1 MVLWCNDVMG
11 SVLALF
17 RAPLNQPGNEESSQ
31 SQVQF
36 PPRSGCYFGSYF
48 IMGGEHF
55 NTGRNDAYLFGEPND
70 LTFLNRRP
78 APFPY
83 PAPAATEPSK
93 TLQSLVNIRRDSI
106 KLVKPPCCCPCNQ
119 CSCHGNYTV
128 EFVLDSDVPCVVR
141 VLTSV
146 REEAV
151 VSSIR
156 DPSVKHWC
164 VPAGLGQQFCQTDLT
179 FTPAEF
185 PHTMFKWNNNQNDP
199 IPLIIHVNVEV
210 EFQNHAHF
218 VFCMFEKSSDNSFS
232 IKVLKQKQNIDGI
245 SFILQEIYGMESK
258 GSTDKSVGNGECVV
272 CLNAP
277 RDTMILPCRHLCL
290 CYTCADDVRFKSNV
304 CLMCRQPFRALLRI
318 EALQRVVTDES
329 DGKTETEERFEHVD
343 LVQYKCN
350 SSTGSRSRMNSEISG
365 GAVEAGPSNDNNA
378 ADNGCNDT
386 DTSLTQPGEAGV
398 DEAVEVE
405 SVGFEEKSE
414 TDTASKCEEEE
425 PTEFDRS
432 SSSTLSPVEI

>member
-1 MVLWCNDVMG
+1 MG

-17 RAPLNQPGNEESSQ
+17 RGPLNPPRNEET

-83 PAPAATEPSK
+83 PAPAASEPSK
-93 TLQSLVNIRRDSI
+93 TLQSLVNVRRDSV

-119 CSCHGNYTV
+119 CSCHGNYTL
-128 EFVLDSDVPCVVR
+128 EFVLDADVACVVR
-141 VLTSV
+141 VLTGV
-146 REEAV
+146 KDDAI
-151 VSSIR
+151 VSSQR
-156 DPSVKHWC
+156 DPAVKHFNF
-164 VPAGLGQQFCQTDLT
+164 PAGIGQQFSEPDLV
-179 FTPAEF
+179 FSPGEF
-185 PHTMFKWNNNQNDP
+185 PHSMFKWNSNMTEP
-199 IPLIIHVNVEV
+199 IPLVIHAKVEA
-210 EFQNHAHF
+210 EFQDHAHF
-218 VFCMFEKSSDNSFS
+218 VFCVFEKSIDNIFS
-232 IKVLKQKQNIDGI
+232 VKVLKQKQNIDGI

-258 GSTDKSVGNGECVV
+258 GSSDKSVGNGECVV

-290 CYTCADDVRFKSNV
+290 CYTCAEDVRFKSNV

-318 EALQRVVTDES
+318 EALQRVATDES
-329 DGKTETEERFEHVD
+329 DGKTESEETFERVD
-343 LVQYKCN
+343 LVEYKCG
-350 SSTGSRSRMNSEISG
+350 SSLDSHSRRASSSSLQL
-365 GAVEAGPSNDNNA
+365 EAGPSNLDNSDDITLETRVTEA
-378 ADNGCNDT
+378 PPVSDSVTVDNVG
-386 DTSLTQPGEAGV
+386 
-398 DEAVEVE
+398 VEV
-405 SVGFEEKSE
+405 S
-414 TDTASKCEEEE
+414 ASDQSSRSEEEGVE

>member
-1 MVLWCNDVMG
+1 MG

-17 RAPLNQPGNEESSQ
+17 RGPLNPPRNEET

-83 PAPAATEPSK
+83 PAPAASEPSK
-93 TLQSLVNIRRDSI
+93 TLQSLVNVRRDSV
-106 KLVKPPCCCPCNQ
+106 KLVKLD
-119 CSCHGNYTV
+119 SCHGKYSL
-128 EFVLDSDVPCVVR
+128 EFVLDSDVRCSVR
-141 VLTSV
+141 VLT
-146 REEAV
+146 AV
-151 VSSIR
+151 KEDAVSSSLR
-156 DPSVKHWC
+156 DSTVKQFNY
-164 VPAGLGQQFCQTDLT
+164 PAGIGQQFSESDLV

-185 PHTMFKWNNNQNDP
+185 PHSMFKWNNNLAEP
-199 IPLIIHVNVEV
+199 IPLVIHVSVEA
-210 EFQNHAHF
+210 EFQDHAHM
-218 VFCMFEKSSDNSFS
+218 VHCLFEKSADNVFS

-258 GSTDKSVGNGECVV
+258 GSSDKSVGNGECVV

-290 CYTCADDVRFKSNV
+290 CYTCAEDVRFKSNV

-329 DGKTETEERFEHVD
+329 DGKTESDETFERVD
-343 LVQYKCN
+343 LVEYKCN
-350 SSTGSRSRMNSEISG
+350 SSLDSHSRRASRTSMQL
-365 GAVEAGPSNDNNA
+365 EAGPSNMRVEEDITLESSVSEA
-378 ADNGCNDT
+378 AALVMTRKRT
-386 DTSLTQPGEAGV
+386 DSVNV
-398 DEAVEVE
+398 DSVGVEVSTSE
-405 SVGFEEKSE
+405 MGSRSEEGE
-414 TDTASKCEEEE
+414 EEEEEEEEE
-425 PTEFDRS
+425 PSESDRF
-432 SSSTLSPVEI
+432 IK